1 MRQPLASIE
10 QGWPVF
16 LLSKQPRMVP
26 GGGDLANDII
36 YNGQMTDGPSSSVLN
51 HRFAGKI
58 EDLMISLNVAK
69 GKVKRGPQGR
79 ILPILLDVHGSI
91 CL

>member
-1 MRQPLASIE
+1 
-10 QGWPVF
+10 
-16 LLSKQPRMVP
+16 MVP

-51 HRFAGKI
+51 HPFAGKI

-79 ILPILLDVHGSI
+79 ILPIPLDVRGSI
-91 CL
+91 CLQVEGATSKYNR